1 MDLYIHTKTGVE
13 VVEATA
19 NTKVDEIAATHGG
32 AGHAVWVE
40 GSDEPARPGAT
51 LADVG
56 LAAGGHVHV
65 STCRR
70 VTVTASYNTIE
81 KTDTFPPAAAA
92 RAVLEWVRG
101 PRGFDLPAE
110 QRATHTIVACGS
122 NTPLD
127 LDEHIGVFV
136 GDDCTVCI
144 ELVPTTRFEG

>member
-1 MDLYIHTKTGVE
+1 MDLYIHTKGGVD
-13 VVEATA
+13 VIDATA
-19 NTKVDEIAATHGG
+19 DTTVDAIADAHGG

-40 GSDEPARPGAT
+40 GSDEPTLPGAT

-70 VTVTASYNTIE
+70 VAVTASYNTIE
-81 KTDTFPPAAAA
+81 KTESVPPAAAA
-92 RAVLEWVRG
+92 RAVLEWARG

-110 QRATHTIVACGS
+110 QRATHTIVLCGS
-122 NTPLD
+122 TSPLD
-127 LDEHIGVFV
+127 LDEHIGVFA